1 MRSTTVTTTYCDKIN
16 PRECESADARGTMQH
31 RRRNSGELWI
41 SVDELNKHPTKPHP
55 ATIQCY
61 YSTSYDLKIPRSF
74 FQGLD
79 ATPIHAELV
88 KHEGLLLP
96 NIYEVTLWIDSA
108 RRFTLP
114 DVIPATD
121 ILPSLVA

>member
-1 MRSTTVTTTYCDKIN
+1 MRSTTATSIYCDKIN
-16 PRECESADARGTMQH
+16 PRECESADGHGTMQH
-31 RRRNSGELWI
+31 RRRISGELWI
-41 SVDELNKHPTKPHP
+41 SVDELNKPPTEPHP
-55 ATIQCY
+55 ANIQCN
-61 YSTSYDLKIPRSF
+61 YSTRYDLKIPRSF
-74 FQGLD
+74 FRGLD

-88 KHEGLLLP
+88 KHEELLPP